1 MAEAMKRFAAI
12 AFGALL
18 ALIATMNPNTDLP
31 FLTPDDKRCL
41 EKAAKIGQKVPIPCD
56 EKQRLE
62 VLWQYEVLDTLPEQ
76 AYDDLTDLAATICEA
91 PIALITFVDEHRQ
104 WFKAKVGVS
113 VTEMSRNIS
122 FCGHTILEHG
132 PLIVRDATADIRFAD
147 NPLVLCKP
155 NIRFYAGVPLVSREG
170 HALGTICVLD
180 QVPRELSESQRHA
193 LQVLARFVMLQLEQ
207 RRLAREQG
215 RTVNVERL
223 QMELAD
229 MRARLAEAEQELAT
243 RNN

>member
-1 MAEAMKRFAAI
+1 MNQFAAI
-12 AFGALL
+12 AFCAPLD
-18 ALIATMNPNTDLP
+18 LIAAMNPDKHQQ
-31 FLTPDDKRCL
+31 FLAPEDKRCL
-41 EKAAKIGQKVPIPCD
+41 EAAANVGQKVPIPPD

-62 VLWQYEVLDTLPEQ
+62 VLWQYQVLDTLPEQ

-91 PIALITFVDEHRQ
+91 PIALITFVDEGRQ
-104 WFKAKVGVS
+104 WFKAKIGVS
-113 VTEMSRNIS
+113 LTEMSRNIS

-170 HALGTICVLD
+170 QALGTICVLD
-180 QVPRELSESQRHA
+180 QVPRDLIETQRHA

-207 RRLAREQG
+207 RRQAREQA
-215 RTVNVERL
+215 RMVNVEKL
-223 QMELAD
+223 QMELAET
-229 MRARLAEAEQELAT
+229 RAKLAEAEQVLAS